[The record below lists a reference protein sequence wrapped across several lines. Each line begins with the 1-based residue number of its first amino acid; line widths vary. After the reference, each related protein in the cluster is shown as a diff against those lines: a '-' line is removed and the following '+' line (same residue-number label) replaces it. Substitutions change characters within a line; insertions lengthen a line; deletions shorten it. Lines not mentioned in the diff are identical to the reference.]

1 MIFITGQSGPQKR
14 SIKISFNWDPH
25 GAITVHT
32 CTCEMI
38 LPIAIPLTIMK
49 ILERHLMQCQVDP
62 SLILFNLTCKILVL
76 IFLPVIL

>member
-38 LPIAIPLTIMK
+38 LPIAINNYEDFRTALDAVSGGSK
-49 ILERHLMQCQVDP
+49 
-62 SLILFNLTCKILVL
+62 FNTV
-76 IFLPVIL
+76 